1 MKSIFWYKLLAH
13 LASWLPLVWLV
24 YAGFSGNLGGDP
36 QTKLMHDLGWWGL
49 LFLLLSL
56 SITPLRRVSGVNL
69 LIKFRRMLGLYSFF
83 YLSLH
88 LVTYFAFYLE
98 FRWFELGK
106 EIIERPYITVGF
118 LAWLLMIPLTIT
130 STKKLQR
137 RLGRKWASLHKLV
150 YSIAALGLVHYVW
163 QSKSDLNEPLIY
175 VTWGFILM
183 IFRVKNWRR
192 FLNWRGTS
200 SSIENLNKGG

>member
-1 MKSIFWYKLLAH
+1 MFLR
-13 LASWLPLVWLV
+13 
-24 YAGFSGNLGGDP
+24 D
-36 QTKLMHDLGWWGL
+36 
-49 LFLLLSL
+49 LFLSIPPTQRRQFSLSL
-56 SITPLRRVSGVNL
+56 SITPLRRVSGVNVF
-69 LIKFRRMLGLYSFF
+69 IKFRRMLGLYSFL

-88 LVTYFAFYLE
+88 LLTYFAFYLE

-118 LAWLLMIPLTIT
+118 LAWILMIPLTIT

-137 RLGRKWASLHKLV
+137 RLGRKWVSLHKMV
-150 YSIAALGLVHYVW
+150 YSIAALGLIHYVW

-183 IFRVKNWRR
+183 VLRVKNRRR
-192 FLNWRGTS
+192 FINWREGS
-200 SSIENLNKGG
+200 SSMENLKRGG